1 MFTYVYFRETEL
13 WFYQMLKRNADHI
26 RILIELVI
34 KRKKKNCDPWI
45 KTKMGSQ
52 LHGAVVKFPHST

>member
-1 MFTYVYFRETEL
+1 MNYMFAYVYFRETEL

-34 KRKKKNCDPWI
+34 KRKKKTVILGLRQRW
-45 KTKMGSQ
+45 
-52 LHGAVVKFPHST
+52 GASSTAQ